1 MRLQQPLFVDKPVRS
16 IRLRVMATDVPIS
29 AAVLVTDIQLQAG
42 EQATGIVPN
51 PAEAGTVQ
59 GRAQYRNGV
68 LNPGLKVVALS
79 NADAAVPVRMDVRNA
94 SSELRIGSYRFGKV
108 TGSATVDG
116 HNHTASQGHGQAPI
130 ITERQ
135 DLHLNVDIS
144 KRAHLR
150 LAWHERGY
158 E

>member
-1 MRLQQPLFVDKPVRS
+1 MRLQQPIFVDKPVQS
-16 IRLRVMATDVPIS
+16 IRLRITATDVPTS

-51 PAEAGTVQ
+51 PREAGTTQ

-79 NADAAVPVRMDVRNA
+79 NADRAAPVRMDVRNA
-94 SSELRIGSYRFGKV
+94 SSPVRIGGYRFGHV
-108 TGSATVDG
+108 QGSATADAV
-116 HNHTASQGHGQAPI
+116 NHTATQGYGRAPT

-135 DLHLNVDIS
+135 DLHLNTAIT

-150 LAWHERGY
+150 LAWHER

>member
-1 MRLQQPLFVDKPVRS
+1 MRLQQPIFVDKPVQS
-16 IRLRVMATDVPIS
+16 IRLRITATDVPTS

-51 PAEAGTVQ
+51 PREAGTTQ

-68 LNPGLKVVALS
+68 LNPGLKLVALS
-79 NADAAVPVRMDVRNA
+79 NADAAAPVHMEIRNA
-94 SSELRIGSYRFGKV
+94 SGATRIGSYRFGV
-108 TGSATVDG
+108 LSGTASVDG
-116 HNHTASQGHGQAPI
+116 EAHTASHGHGRAPI

-135 DLHLNVDIS
+135 DLHLTTTLQG
-144 KRAHLR
+144 RAHLR

-158 E
+158 Q